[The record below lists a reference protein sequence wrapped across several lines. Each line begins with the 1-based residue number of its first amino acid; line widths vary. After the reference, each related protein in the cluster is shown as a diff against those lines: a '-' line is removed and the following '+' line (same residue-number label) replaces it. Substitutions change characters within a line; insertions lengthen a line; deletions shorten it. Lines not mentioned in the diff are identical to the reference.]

1 MRTKKATR
9 GAGRT
14 RNWTAVV
21 YPESAP
27 DDWIDLIQREH
38 IEWILSPLHD
48 KDISGDGQPKKPHYH
63 IAILFASVKTYEQA
77 KAFTDMLNCPR
88 PERVHSIKSLVRY
101 MAHLDDPD
109 KAQYDPG
116 EIKGYGGV
124 DISDML
130 RPNGSERYQL
140 ISDMLEYICD
150 ENIVEFKDLM
160 NYARQEHFSDW
171 FPLLCD
177 NSAYIVNQYIK
188 SQRHAGTIRVDKR
201 TGEVMR

>member
-1 MRTKKATR
+1 MSIKKSNN
-9 GAGRT
+9 GIGRS
-14 RNWTAVV
+14 RNWTCII

-27 DDWIDLIQREH
+27 ENWVDILQAEH
-38 IEWILSPLHD
+38 IQWIKSPLHD
-48 KDISGDGQPKKPHYH
+48 KDLTATGHTKKAHWHIALLFDSVKSYEQVREITDKLIAPSPQKISG
-63 IAILFASVKTYEQA
+63 VKA
-77 KAFTDMLNCPR
+77 
-88 PERVHSIKSLVRY
+88 LVRY
-101 MAHLDDPD
+101 MAHLDDAD

-188 SQRHAGTIRVDKR
+188 SQRHAGTIRVDKH
-201 TGEVMR
+201 TGEVKI